1 MPNNYTVNNYT
12 ATEAIGDNVSDGT
25 FPNQIQMT
33 ITPNAGYGIQASDFS
48 LGSDG
53 VNGNFPYYPIGV
65 VSAVSFSDS
74 VTPLDPLNNVIV
86 TLTMASIFEFDGSVT
101 GVELD
106 IDGNA
111 HLLTSTVNFVVS
123 SVNATNVTATQQ
135 AHGGNP

>member
-48 LGSDG
+48 LGPDG
-53 VNGNFPYYPIGV
+53 VNGNAPYYPIGV
-65 VSAVSFSDS
+65 ISNALFTDS
-74 VTPLDPLNNVIV
+74 GTPLDPLNNVIL

-111 HLLTSTVNFVVS
+111 HLLTSSVNFVVS
-123 SVNATNVTATQQ
+123 TLSTSNVTTNANV
-135 AHGGNP
+135 HGQ